1 MAREILESVG
11 YEDIDALKLFE
22 LGSPL
27 AGEIEPAAVFEKSY
41 KPCLTTISQLEDLA
55 CKRND
60 LVLNMVRSSGSL
72 ELGEA
77 VLNET
82 KEEVSKGW
90 ADGPWPVESLERG
103 ATVSRRFPLS
113 QGDKIRMIDD
123 YSVLGVNDSCTIHS
137 KLDLHVVDTF
147 AATAKSYF
155 RAAGD
160 CKKSLAM
167 VAKTYDLKAAYRQV
181 PVHKDRLKQA
191 YFAIFNHVIGSS
203 EIYRSRCLPCGATH
217 SVYSFL
223 RLAKMLHCV
232 ACRGAK
238 LITTNFYDD
247 FILASAEDL
256 QDPARNCME
265 LVFLFTGWD
274 FAREGKKATSFAQNC
289 SALGVT
295 FDLRGS
301 CDGTLFIRKSE
312 KRVADLLELITHVKQ
327 SKTLNKQDALK
338 LRGNLG
344 FADGFFLHGR
354 IGALVLKRLSQHAY
368 GSSSTIDPEL
378 ELALDLMAARLN
390 KAKPKFVSATTADEW
405 CVFSDA
411 SFETDQKTGALG
423 GVLIDS
429 SCKRRA
435 WFSLKVS
442 KEAAFMYGADHKDT
456 IIYVPALSC
465 LLATLNL
472 GRGAFELF
480 PNFVLRQRQCSFRLN
495 QRNWTRCSCRGD
507 HA

>member
-1 MAREILESVG
+1 
-11 YEDIDALKLFE
+11 
-22 LGSPL
+22 
-27 AGEIEPAAVFEKSY
+27 
-41 KPCLTTISQLEDLA
+41 
-55 CKRND
+55 
-60 LVLNMVRSSGSL
+60 
-72 ELGEA
+72 
-77 VLNET
+77 
-82 KEEVSKGW
+82 
-90 ADGPWPVESLERG
+90 
-103 ATVSRRFPLS
+103 
-113 QGDKIRMIDD
+113 MIDD

-344 FADGFFLHGR
+344 FADGFFC
-354 IGALVLKRLSQHAY
+354 
-368 GSSSTIDPEL
+368 
-378 ELALDLMAARLN
+378 MAA
-390 KAKPKFVSATTADEW
+390 S
-405 CVFSDA
+405 
-411 SFETDQKTGALG
+411 
-423 GVLIDS
+423 VLWS
-429 SCKRRA
+429 
-435 WFSLKVS
+435 
-442 KEAAFMYGADHKDT
+442 
-456 IIYVPALSC
+456 
-465 LLATLNL
+465 
-472 GRGAFELF
+472 
-480 PNFVLRQRQCSFRLN
+480 
-495 QRNWTRCSCRGD
+495 
-507 HA
+507 

>member
-1 MAREILESVG
+1 
-11 YEDIDALKLFE
+11 
-22 LGSPL
+22 
-27 AGEIEPAAVFEKSY
+27 
-41 KPCLTTISQLEDLA
+41 
-55 CKRND
+55 
-60 LVLNMVRSSGSL
+60 MV
-72 ELGEA
+72 
-77 VLNET
+77 
-82 KEEVSKGW
+82 
-90 ADGPWPVESLERG
+90 
-103 ATVSRRFPLS
+103 RFPLS

-274 FAREGKKATSFAQNC
+274 FAREGKKVM
-289 SALGVT
+289 ALQPFSGAFV
-295 FDLRGS
+295 LPLQPS
-301 CDGTLFIRKSE
+301 L
-312 KRVADLLELITHVKQ
+312 VL
-327 SKTLNKQDALK
+327 
-338 LRGNLG
+338 
-344 FADGFFLHGR
+344 
-354 IGALVLKRLSQHAY
+354 GALRAAGCQSRVQH
-368 GSSSTIDPEL
+368 P
-378 ELALDLMAARLN
+378 
-390 KAKPKFVSATTADEW
+390 
-405 CVFSDA
+405 
-411 SFETDQKTGALG
+411 GALA
-423 GVLIDS
+423 S
-429 SCKRRA
+429 AEK
-435 WFSLKVS
+435 
-442 KEAAFMYGADHKDT
+442 H
-456 IIYVPALSC
+456 
-465 LLATLNL
+465 ATRF
-472 GRGAFELF
+472 GSVKHDG
-480 PNFVLRQRQCSFRLN
+480 S
-495 QRNWTRCSCRGD
+495 
-507 HA
+507 